1 MGVVS
6 LFLMKPIGR
15 KSYLSFERK
24 SSLKRIIEISSS
36 VLEIYVTCAGQ
47 PLTSIAAGL
56 SKATMNIV
64 RPCKKYLKNRS
75 STNTS
80 NNANLRDYFVNSLS
94 RVEKSY

>member
-1 MGVVS
+1 
-6 LFLMKPIGR
+6 MKPIGR

-64 RPCKKYLKNRS
+64 RPCEKYLKNRS